1 LLKLSVID
9 GLGDLDP
16 PEWELLGAESP
27 YMETAGTD
35 DEGLQSDDECD
46 WDAEPDSE
54 HESKS

>member
-35 DEGLQSDDECD
+35 DECD